1 MQSDNHVLYH
11 PAPIWFLSKGD
22 HDQGENIAD
31 NGGSKVK
38 SLFHLVKKIYTAA
51 ANSIPGSIPGVQKAA
66 SCWKWMCPWVQPNL
80 RPAILGEPIKV
91 FHMPF
96 VSHFLGGSRPRLVHL
111 EPEGCQLWLHPWW
124 PFCCKQMS
132 QTTKILTGIDLN
144 MTLPE
149 QRWPL
154 PWTLEGEC
162 SFCQPASVCSW
173 LQM

>member
-1 MQSDNHVLYH
+1 
-11 PAPIWFLSKGD
+11 
-22 HDQGENIAD
+22 
-31 NGGSKVK
+31 
-38 SLFHLVKKIYTAA
+38 
-51 ANSIPGSIPGVQKAA
+51 
-66 SCWKWMCPWVQPNL
+66 MCPWVQPNL

-162 SFCQPASVCSW
+162 SFCQPAPVCRR
-173 LQM
+173 LQMQERVKAEPWEAMHHLVNNRGKISGLSYWIICINWIAFLCQSKRPTWEAILNLEHCNCGQCQYVILNFSH